1 MQNLDNLS
9 LENKL
14 MIKKLILFVLNDK
27 NFKQLDSQFWIQ
39 KILLEKK
46 FSRKIF

>member
-39 KILLEKK
+39 KTLLEKK
-46 FSRKIF
+46 FNKKIF